1 MFKRLSEEGCAF
13 EAETRA
19 HIKKYAEASLRTL
32 VVAYRE
38 LDEQGYTE
46 WEDDFLRA

>member
-19 HIKKYAEASLRTL
+19 HIKKYAKAGLGTLAVAIVSLMS
-32 VVAYRE
+32 
-38 LDEQGYTE
+38 QGIQS
-46 WEDDFLRA
+46 F